1 MPGAVAPARRQA
13 EGGDGHAPR
22 RLAVG
27 GVPVLAAGLVL
38 GLPQAHEEP
47 GQALQLLLAVLPP
60 GGRGLNIECV
70 AGPLVLLAGN
80 IIDFKNYSLKWNH
93 ENQADFSALR
103 DCFFESGIIQ

>member
-1 MPGAVAPARRQA
+1 MPGAVAAARRQA

-80 IIDFKNYSLKWNH
+80 WIDL
-93 ENQADFSALR
+93 ENCPQMMTKKGFYCS
-103 DCFFESGIIQ
+103 